1 MGNCIRTLFKSPYFY
16 IALTALTCLSLNAG
30 INVSIAYLYFFLIE
44 KFLEDYLYLKYLL
57 ILILFIYNYLIL
69 RRIVRH
75 WIYEW
80 QFPFQIFSIYKERQ
94 NYLNYL
100 KERINGFLNSL
111 DVLLNKE
118 YKLTL
123 NEIDEINYFFAIFD
137 DEFYIYDNLYS
148 IVFTNNGMNN
158 NNLIRYKM
166 SQKQVNYYNLLKA
179 IENILNQNDLRN
191 KLKTLKPEENC
202 FERGENIDDLIRLR
216 LGINELLPVIEKYSL
231 ESYAYMSPAYIC
243 NLLFNDTFGSL
254 SLYSLQFKKNFQE
267 FSIEENYSPSGKIHY
282 TLIRN
287 TNQNNN
293 NNIISNSNKIEIEG
307 EDKLIPEKTIKD
319 DGTLLFFCLPNG
331 GCYELIPKSK
341 IQFYLINGFSF
352 LCWNYRGYGYSKGI
366 ANFSNCKSD
375 ALEVFDAITKNPKY
389 NFRKICVMGHSIGG
403 VAISHI
409 IKNRKVDLAISDR
422 NFCDLPRIVKNF
434 HCGNVLSFLTKCL
447 LIGNSYIVEDFLSE
461 NINYNV
467 INEINRLV
475 VYSPSDNLLQNDSSM
490 KSGISRA
497 IIKNYIIYK
506 SPENNAVIKSKEN
519 FLDLVFNSNEKDSFL
534 NNLIELFQMNRDKAL
549 DNLTKDDFFQNEYEK
564 NLDKK
569 NNNVSFEFFNKFVG
583 ICPDDL
589 GSMLEVDMS
598 QRRQKLYLESFF
610 NNLLIWGAQGEE
622 ILNEESY
629 EFYPRKGLKII
640 EEVCEILKK
649 TNSSEN
655 LINDINLIRKNL
667 LLQNLKNNFDKILLV
682 MKHLDI
688 DINTNNKRI
697 SLRISNLNN
706 INYKEKLIENDD
718 DEENEI
724 KTSTNSIEIKTN
736 NESDKH
742 LIDYDENNNLIKEN
756 SFYQKLN
763 GIIGN
768 IKLFRTSVG
777 HNGPLTD
784 EEKQQFY
791 CLLLR
796 SKIIS

>member
-1 MGNCIRTLFKSPYFY
+1 MGNCIHTLLKNPYFY
-16 IALTALTCLSLNAG
+16 IALTALTCLCLNAG
-30 INVSIAYLYFFLIE
+30 INISIAYLYLFLIE

-75 WIYEW
+75 WIFEW

-94 NYLNYL
+94 NYLSFL

-118 YKLTL
+118 YKLTM
-123 NEIDEINYFFAIFD
+123 NEIDEINYFLSIFD
-137 DEFYIYDNLYS
+137 EEFYIYDNLYN
-148 IVFTNNGMNN
+148 IVFSNNGMNN

-166 SQKQVNYYNLLKA
+166 SQKQVRYYNLLKA
-179 IENILNQNDLRN
+179 IENTFNQNDLRN
-191 KLKTLKPEENC
+191 KLKNLKPEENC
-202 FERGENIDDLIRLR
+202 FESGENIDDLISLR

-231 ESYAYMSPAYIC
+231 ESYTYMSPSYIC
-243 NLLFNDTFGSL
+243 NILFNDTFGSL
-254 SLYSLQFKKNFQE
+254 SLYSLQFKKNFQDYL
-267 FSIEENYSPSGKIHY
+267 IEENYSPNGKIHY

-287 TNQNNN
+287 INQNNN
-293 NNIISNSNKIEIEG
+293 NNYNNNNKIEIG
-307 EDKLIPEKTIKD
+307 EEDNLIPEKEIKD

-341 IQFYLINGFSF
+341 INFYLINGFSF
-352 LCWNYRGYGYSKGI
+352 LCWNYRGYGYSKGTT
-366 ANFSNCKSD
+366 NFSNCKSD
-375 ALEVFDAITKNPKY
+375 ALEVFDTITRNPKY

-461 NINYNV
+461 NNNYHA
-467 INEINRLV
+467 INEINRLI
-475 VYSPSDNLLQNDSSM
+475 VYSPCDNLLQNDAAM
-490 KSGISRA
+490 KSGISRY

-506 SPENNAVIKSKEN
+506 SPDNNTIIKSKEN
-519 FLDLVFNSNEKDSFL
+519 FLDLVFNSNEKDIFL
-534 NNLIELFQMNRDKAL
+534 DNLIELFQMNRDKAL
-549 DNLTKDDFFQNEYEK
+549 DNLTKDSFFQNEYEN

-589 GSMLEVDMS
+589 GNILEIDMS

-622 ILNEESY
+622 NLNEENF
-629 EFYPRKGLKII
+629 EFYPKKGFKII
-640 EEVCEILKK
+640 EEVCQILKK
-649 TNSSEN
+649 TDSSEN
-655 LINDINLIRKNL
+655 LINDIILIRKNL
-667 LLQNLKNNFDKILLV
+667 LLQNLKNNFEKILSV
-682 MKHLDI
+682 MKRLDI

-724 KTSTNSIEIKTN
+724 KTNTNSIEIKTN

-742 LIDYDENNNLIKEN
+742 LIDFDENNNLNMEN
-756 SFYQKLN
+756 NFYQKLN
-763 GIIGN
+763 GIMGN
-768 IKLFRTSVG
+768 IKLFRTCVG

-791 CLLLR
+791 CLLLK
-796 SKIIS
+796 SKIIG

>member
-216 LGINELLPVIEKYSL
+216 LGINELLPVIEKYSW
-231 ESYAYMSPAYIC
+231 ESYTYMSPAYIC

-267 FSIEENYSPSGKIHY
+267 FSIEENYSPNGKIHY

-549 DNLTKDDFFQNEYEK
+549 DNLTKDDFFQNEYER

>member
-30 INVSIAYLYFFLIE
+30 INVSIVYLYFFLIE